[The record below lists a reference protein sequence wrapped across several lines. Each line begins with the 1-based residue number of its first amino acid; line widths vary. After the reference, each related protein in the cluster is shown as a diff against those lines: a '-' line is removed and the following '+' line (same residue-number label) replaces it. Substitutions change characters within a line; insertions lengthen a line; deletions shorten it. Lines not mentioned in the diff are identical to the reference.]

1 MIVSTAQEIPNILTR
16 GKWAMRITEAW
27 QKQVPSIFEVSSLLE
42 CAKAELRHGDWAAM
56 VKADL
61 PISRSG
67 ANKLM
72 KVATCGHIRNAEHVP
87 HLPAHWGTLFELTL
101 LTVEQFEHG
110 IRTRAINPKM
120 QRKDVKVLR
129 GDGKASDARV
139 SPMVRLKRQLNER
152 IREIAHL
159 QERLAD
165 ADQGSLFD
173 LKKDSTKDMAAV
185 VVNTITETRANAFDD
200 DIKAAIKAKRQAA
213 RATQAMSVER
223 PA

>member
-1 MIVSTAQEIPNILTR
+1 MTTILAQAFPNILTR
-16 GKWAMRITEAW
+16 GKWARRITEAW
-27 QKQVPSIFEVSSLLE
+27 QKQVPSIFEVGSLLE
-42 CAKAELRHGDWAAM
+42 GAKAELRHGDWVAM

-61 PISRSG
+61 PISRST

-72 KVATCGHIRNAEHVP
+72 KVATCNHIRNAEHVP

-101 LTVEQFEHG
+101 LTAEQFEHG
-110 IRTRAINPKM
+110 IRTGAINPKI
-120 QRKDVKVLR
+120 QRKDVKALR
-129 GDGKASDARV
+129 GAGKASDARV
-139 SPMVRLKRQLNER
+139 SPMVLLKRELNER

-159 QERLAD
+159 QERLAY

-185 VVNTITETRANAFDD
+185 VVNTITLSKADAFAD

-213 RATQAMSVER
+213 RATQAMSLER
-223 PA
+223 FS